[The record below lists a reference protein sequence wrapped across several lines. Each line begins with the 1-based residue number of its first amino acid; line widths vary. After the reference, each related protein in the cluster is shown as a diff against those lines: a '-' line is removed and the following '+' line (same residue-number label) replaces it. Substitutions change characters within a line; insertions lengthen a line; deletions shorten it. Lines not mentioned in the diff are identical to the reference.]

1 MFGFNGKQ
9 KSVLHLTW
17 VAFFLTFVAW
27 FNMAPF
33 HTAMMKFAGLSLDQI
48 HILMIANVA
57 LTIPARILIGAL
69 VDSYGPKNVFCGLL
83 LFAAGVCLYFA
94 LATDFTGF
102 LIARLL
108 MGIVGAGFVVGIK
121 MVAEW
126 FSPEKMGIA
135 QGIYAG
141 WGNFGAAAAAFSLPV
156 IALLFP
162 EETGWRMAT
171 AFSGLLCF
179 IWAGVYWKYAEE
191 VPDRGRNF
199 KVNLIHSIE
208 VTSRRDLVLQ
218 VGLLV
223 PIYGALLVFI
233 WKLTHHPLPLLSTG
247 ISWFFYCG
255 IVGLFVLSAW
265 DSIRKNLSKLLAG
278 TIPKEEQYEFRQVFV
293 LSLVYA
299 LTFGSN
305 LAVISMFP
313 RFLESNYQLTVASAG
328 ILGSSFAVMNL
339 VARPAGGWLSDLLGR
354 RRTLFLLVLGTM
366 VSYVLISNAI
376 SGWSLGVVIGLA
388 LICSMFLQAGSG
400 ACYAM
405 VPLIRKDLTG
415 KMAGMAGAYGNVGAV
430 FFLTIFS
437 FVDEQ
442 SFFYILAG
450 YAFLVLL
457 SLLFL
462 KSFKNLHAS
471 YQRSAGPNQPGG

>member
-1 MFGFNGKQ
+1 MFGFTSKQ

-33 HTAMMKFAGLSLDQI
+33 HTAMMQFAGLSLDQI

-69 VDSYGPKNVFCGLL
+69 VDSYGPKNVFSCLL
-83 LFAAGVCLYFA
+83 LFAGGVCFYFS

-108 MGIVGAGFVVGIK
+108 MGIVGGGFVVGIK

-156 IALLFP
+156 IALFFS
-162 EETGWRMAT
+162 EDTGWRMAT
-171 AFSGLLCF
+171 AFPGLLCVL
-179 IWAGVYWKYAEE
+179 WAGVYWKYAQEI
-191 VPDRGRNF
+191 PDRGRNF

-218 VGLLV
+218 IGLLM

-247 ISWFFYCG
+247 ISWIFYSG
-255 IVGLFVLSAW
+255 IIVLFLLGAW
-265 DSIRKNLSKLLAG
+265 DCIRTNLSKLSAG
-278 TIPKEEQYEFRQVFV
+278 RIPKEERYEFRQVFV

-299 LTFGSN
+299 LTFGTN

-313 RFLESNYQLTVASAG
+313 RFLESHFQLTVASAG
-328 ILGSSFAVMNL
+328 VLGSSFAVMNL
-339 VARPAGGWLSDLLGR
+339 IARPAGGWLSDLLGR
-354 RRTLFLLVLGTM
+354 RRTLFVLVLGTM
-366 VSYVLISNAI
+366 VSYVLMSQAI
-376 SGWSLGVVIGLA
+376 LGWPLGVVIGLA
-388 LICSMFLQAGSG
+388 LTGSIFLQAGSG

-415 KMAGMAGAYGNVGAV
+415 KMAGMVGAYGNVGAV

-437 FVDEQ
+437 FVNEQ

-457 SLLFL
+457 SLVFL
-462 KSFKNLHAS
+462 KSFKDLHVS
-471 YQRSAGPNQPGG
+471 YH

>member
-1 MFGFNGKQ
+1 MFGFTGKQ

-33 HTAMMKFAGLSLDQI
+33 HTAMMKFAGLSRDQI
-48 HILMIANVA
+48 HVLMIANVA

-69 VDSYGPKNVFCGLL
+69 VDSYGPKKVFSCLL
-83 LFAAGVCLYFA
+83 LFAGGVCFYFS

-126 FSPEKMGIA
+126 FSPVKMCIA

-141 WGNFGAAAAAFSLPV
+141 WGHFGAAAAAFSLPAV
-156 IALLFP
+156 ALMFP
-162 EETGWRMAT
+162 EETGWRVAT
-171 AFSGLLCF
+171 AFPGLLCVL
-179 IWAGVYWKYAEE
+179 WAGVYWKYAEE
-191 VPDRGRNF
+191 IPERGRNF
-199 KVNLIHSIE
+199 KVDLIHSIE
-208 VTSRRDLVLQ
+208 VTSRRDLALQ
-218 VGLLV
+218 IGLLV

-233 WKLTHHPLPLLSTG
+233 WKLTHPSLP
-247 ISWFFYCG
+247 
-255 IVGLFVLSAW
+255 VLSPEIAWIFYSVIITLFALGAW
-265 DSIRKNLSKLLAG
+265 DCIRNNSARISAG
-278 TIPKEEQYEFRQVFV
+278 RIPKEEQYEFRQVFV

-313 RFLESNYQLTVASAG
+313 RFLESSFQLTVASAG
-328 ILGSSFAVMNL
+328 VLGSSFAVMNL
-339 VARPAGGWLSDLLGR
+339 IARPAGGWLSDILGR
-354 RRTLFLLVLGTM
+354 RRTLVFLVLGAM
-366 VSYVLISNAI
+366 VSYALISKAI
-376 SGWSLGVVIGLA
+376 LGWSLGVVIGLA
-388 LICSMFLQAGSG
+388 LICSIFLQAGSG

-405 VPLIRKDLTG
+405 VPLIRKDQTG
-415 KMAGMAGAYGNVGAV
+415 KMAGMVGAYGNVGAV
-430 FFLTIFS
+430 FFLTVFS
-437 FVDEQ
+437 FVSEQ

-471 YQRSAGPNQPGG
+471 YS

>member
-1 MFGFNGKQ
+1 MFGFGGQQ

-33 HTAMMKFAGLSLDQI
+33 HTAMMKFAGLSLDQV

-83 LFAAGVCLYFA
+83 LFASGICFYFA
-94 LATDFTGF
+94 LATEFTEF

-121 MVAEW
+121 MIAEW
-126 FSPEKMGIA
+126 FPPGKMGIA

-156 IALLFP
+156 VALLFP
-162 EETGWRMAT
+162 EETGWRVAT
-171 AFSGLLCF
+171 AFSGLLCLL
-179 IWAGVYWKYAEE
+179 WAGVYWKYAQEIPE
-191 VPDRGRNF
+191 QGRNF
-199 KVNLIHSIE
+199 KVNLVHSIE

-218 VGLLV
+218 IGLLV

-233 WKLTHHPLPLLSTG
+233 WKLTDHPLPLLSSGTAWLLYGG
-247 ISWFFYCG
+247 IS
-255 IVGLFVLSAW
+255 GLFVFSAW
-265 DSIRKNLSKLLAG
+265 DCIRNNLSRISPG
-278 TIPKEEQYEFRQVFV
+278 SIPKEEQYEFRQIFI

-313 RFLESNYQLTVASAG
+313 RFLESHYQLTVASAG
-328 ILGSSFAVMNL
+328 VLGSSFAVMNL

-354 RRTLFLLVLGTM
+354 RRTLFILVVGSM
-366 VSYVLISNAI
+366 VSYALISKAV
-376 SGWSLGVVIGLA
+376 SGWPLGVVIGLA
-388 LICSMFLQAGSG
+388 LVCSIFLQAGSG

-442 SFFYILAG
+442 IFFNILAG

-471 YQRSAGPNQPGG
+471 YK